1 MPKTPVID
9 LHCDVLTKSLLIFR
23 KRLTVTPESLKK
35 GNVGA
40 QVFALFV
47 HPKIRKT
54 KNLVFR
60 EIAIFQRIMER
71 NQETLKYII
80 KTQDIERVYKE
91 GKTAAILAVEGGNI
105 IENLDD
111 LRFFAN
117 MGILYL
123 TITWN
128 YHNRWADAA
137 FPKIPEHNGLSNEG
151 KKLIMEMERYRI
163 LPDVSHCSE
172 KTFYDIIDNT
182 NMPVIASHSNAHKLF
197 NHFRNLKDR
206 QIKEI
211 GKKGGIIGV
220 NFYCGFLNGRKKC
233 TIDDVVEHIKYIA
246 DMGGIEIVGIGS
258 DFDGI
263 TAVPEGLESPE
274 KYPLLAEKL
283 LKNGFSEGDVSEI
296 FYKNALRVFKK
307 AKKING

>member
-1 MPKTPVID
+1 M
-9 LHCDVLTKSLLIFR
+9 
-23 KRLTVTPESLKK
+23 TPESLKK

-47 HPKIRKT
+47 HPKIKKT
-54 KNLVFR
+54 KNFVLR
-60 EIAIFQRIMER
+60 EVAIFQRIMER
-71 NQETLKYII
+71 NHKILKYII
-80 KTQDIERVYKE
+80 KTQDIEKVRKE
-91 GKTAAILAVEGGNI
+91 EKTAAILAIEGGNI
-105 IENLDD
+105 IETLDD

-117 MGILYL
+117 MGILYI

-128 YHNRWADAA
+128 YHNKWADAA

-151 KKLIMEMERYRI
+151 KKLIREMERYGI

-172 KTFYDIIDNT
+172 KTFYDIIEITD
-182 NMPVIASHSNAHKLF
+182 MPVIASHSDAYKLF
-197 NHFRNLKDR
+197 NYFRNLKDI

-211 GKKGGIIGV
+211 AKKEGIIGV

-233 TIDDVVEHIKYIA
+233 TIDDVVKHIKYIS
-246 DMGGIEIVGIGS
+246 DIGGINTVAIGS

-263 TAVPEGLESPE
+263 TIVPKGLESPA

-283 LKNGFSEGDVSEI
+283 LKNGFSEEDVSKI

-307 AKKING
+307 AK

>member
-1 MPKTPVID
+1 
-9 LHCDVLTKSLLIFR
+9 
-23 KRLTVTPESLKK
+23 VTPESLKK

-47 HPKIRKT
+47 HPKIKKT
-54 KNLVFR
+54 KNFVLR
-60 EIAIFQRIMER
+60 EVAIFQRIMER
-71 NQETLKYII
+71 NHKILKYII
-80 KTQDIERVYKE
+80 KTQDIEKVRKE
-91 GKTAAILAVEGGNI
+91 EKTAAILAIEGGNI
-105 IENLDD
+105 IETLDD

-117 MGILYL
+117 MGILYI

-128 YHNRWADAA
+128 YHNKWADAA

-151 KKLIMEMERYRI
+151 KKLIREMERYGI

-172 KTFYDIIDNT
+172 KTFYDIIEITD
-182 NMPVIASHSNAHKLF
+182 MPVIASHSDAYKLF
-197 NHFRNLKDR
+197 NHFRNLKDI

-211 GKKGGIIGV
+211 AKKEGIIGV

-233 TIDDVVEHIKYIA
+233 TIDDVVKHIKYIS
-246 DMGGIEIVGIGS
+246 DIGGINTVAIGS

-263 TAVPEGLESPE
+263 TIVPKGLESPA

-283 LKNGFSEGDVSEI
+283 LKNGFSEEDVSKI

-307 AKKING
+307 AK